1 MQFIKV
7 MRDKIQK
14 YLDEGKNPMLNR
26 VLNMC
31 KYHF

>member
-26 VLNMC
+26 VLNII
-31 KYHF
+31 KHV

>member
-26 VLNMC
+26 VLSII
-31 KYHF
+31 KYV

>member
-26 VLNMC
+26 VLNII
-31 KYHF
+31 KYV